1 MLAKNV
7 FLNYVDAQR
16 KLSEPNNTLNSTKS
30 KRKNSAVRT
39 SRDDSKTAR
48 NLEDFVAARSTRD
61 YQRSPGKIFQVA
73 QGS

>member
-16 KLSEPNNTLNSTKS
+16 KLSEPNTLNSTKS

>member
-1 MLAKNV
+1 MLSKNV

-16 KLSEPNNTLNSTKS
+16 KLSEPNTLNSTKS

>member
-16 KLSEPNNTLNSTKS
+16 KLSEPNTLNSTKS

-61 YQRSPGKIFQVA
+61 YQRSPGKIF
-73 QGS
+73 

>member
-16 KLSEPNNTLNSTKS
+16 KLSEPVTLNSTKS

>member
-16 KLSEPNNTLNSTKS
+16 KLSEPNTLNSTKS

-61 YQRSPGKIFQVA
+61 YQRSPGKIL
-73 QGS
+73 